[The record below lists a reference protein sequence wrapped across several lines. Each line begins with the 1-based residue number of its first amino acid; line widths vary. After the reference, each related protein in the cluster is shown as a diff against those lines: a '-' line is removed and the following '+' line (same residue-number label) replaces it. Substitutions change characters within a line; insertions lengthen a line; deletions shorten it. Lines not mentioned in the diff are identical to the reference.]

1 MKSRYLFLISVLV
14 VALSGCATT
23 KSNTQAPPPSTGN
36 DIVSPAVKAP
46 S

>member
-14 VALSGCATT
+14 VALAGCATS
-23 KSNTQAPPPSTGN
+23 KSSTQSPPSSGN